1 VTVDCVSTGAEGETT
16 TAVLTDGTSMLREGV
31 PADTTL
37 ATLVPLDAVTTTELS
52 LTTFDVDVTVRVLV

>member
-1 VTVDCVSTGAEGETT
+1 
-16 TAVLTDGTSMLREGV
+16 MLREGV